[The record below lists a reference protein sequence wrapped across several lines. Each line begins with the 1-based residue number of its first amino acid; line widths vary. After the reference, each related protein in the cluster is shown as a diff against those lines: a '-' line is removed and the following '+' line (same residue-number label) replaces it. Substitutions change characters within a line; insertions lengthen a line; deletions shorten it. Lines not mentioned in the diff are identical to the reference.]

1 MAVFS
6 ILLVIIAT
14 SAIVTEQQVSQ
25 LNAQEEMANSI
36 ERGTN
41 DLNVVSNDYFLK
53 QESQQLTRWQSEF
66 SALSNNLSN
75 LKLNSPQQ
83 EALINNINDDMQ
95 RLNSVFSEV
104 VIFLKNAPRNVS
116 VRIDPAFQ
124 NQWSIMAAQNQALA
138 FDASLLSQALDSQAS
153 QAMKTNIFL
162 IMALLGTFA
171 AFFATIYVM
180 VFRRT
185 LKSVTDLQEGIN
197 TIGSGDLNYI
207 IETKR
212 QDEISEL
219 SYAFN
224 QMAANLKTVTAS
236 KTELEREIE
245 GRKLAETALRASE
258 QRWATTLASIG
269 DAVIA
274 TDVSGRV
281 TFMNNVAEELTG
293 WTMIEASQKPVKQVF
308 NIINEQ
314 TRQEVNNPV
323 TRVLEEGLIIGL
335 ANHTLLL
342 RKDGKEVPIDDSG
355 APIIDNYGKTLGVVL
370 VFRDITEHKQMQ
382 SKLEEYSRHL
392 ENLVAERTKQ
402 LKDAERLAA
411 IGATAGMVGHDI
423 RNPLQTVT
431 GELYLAKSELKNLPD
446 GDAKA
451 SLKESLDMIGEQTVY
466 VNKIVSDLQDY
477 ARPLTPC
484 IEESDL
490 KKIVQSVLAT
500 IDIPENVKVN
510 QSIEK
515 NFQKI
520 KIDQSYVQRIITNLT
535 NNAVQAMP
543 NGGKLTIKVTRK
555 NGKALISVE
564 DTGEGIPKEV
574 ESKLFTPL
582 FTTKSK
588 GQGFGLAVVKRL
600 TEALNGTVAF
610 ESEAGK
616 GTIFTIEL
624 PL

>member
-1 MAVFS
+1 
-6 ILLVIIAT
+6 
-14 SAIVTEQQVSQ
+14 
-25 LNAQEEMANSI
+25 
-36 ERGTN
+36 
-41 DLNVVSNDYFLK
+41 
-53 QESQQLTRWQSEF
+53 
-66 SALSNNLSN
+66 
-75 LKLNSPQQ
+75 
-83 EALINNINDDMQ
+83 
-95 RLNSVFSEV
+95 
-104 VIFLKNAPRNVS
+104 
-116 VRIDPAFQ
+116 
-124 NQWSIMAAQNQALA
+124 
-138 FDASLLSQALDSQAS
+138 
-153 QAMKTNIFL
+153 MKTNIFL

-535 NNAVQAMP
+535 NNAIQAMP